1 MLVLRTRRY
10 LTQMLCSNRITH
22 ISLIRPFLER
32 DRVLCEAI
40 TKRGLKKR
48 RKRYIQQK
56 SFFVGG
62 SITELNNMQL
72 WWHSKMFREGDV
84 HWCSIFIILQF
95 SFVGAGFHFVQQRQS
110 LGECYVMLRRSDFP
124 WNAFNHCKT
133 HTLSSQTGKN
143 TQLAKHTCS
152 RTRCCVIHG
161 RSNFPK

>member
-1 MLVLRTRRY
+1 MLVLRTRRC

-40 TKRGLKKR
+40 TKCGLKKR

-62 SITELNNMQL
+62 SISEL
-72 WWHSKMFREGDV
+72 KKT
-84 HWCSIFIILQF
+84 CSCDGTQQIQCSEMVICSLFIILQF
-95 SFVGAGFHFVQQRQS
+95 SFHFVQQRQS
-110 LGECYVMLRRSDFP
+110 GGECYVTLRRSDFP